1 MTANQVLTQDQVNQ
15 YHHQGFVVVQGLL
28 ADALLKGAQENMTAD
43 HPSAECYFTAPNK
56 FPLYSRTQFSLKRF
70 PFNALEV
77 NRLLIAESILAAA
90 KQLLHSQD
98 IRLNKGEFWAKYA
111 GAIDYD
117 QAFHR
122 DFGNHTLLVPRR
134 DQRYKELSIFI
145 YLSDVDEQ
153 SGPTAVLPRPLTD
166 SIAFG
171 ETRLPDNLSFKTE
184 DEECLA
190 LGPAGSVLFY
200 SYDVFH
206 RGTQLTGVGKA
217 RMAVLGDYRSS
228 EATWISRQGW
238 PEAGLQQAMIEFL
251 VSATPQQ
258 RALFD
263 IPLPGHRYWNEQT
276 LNDMGIR
283 YKDMDLEPYRE
294 RLEPTEAVFMGSVED

>member
-28 ADALLKGAQENMTAD
+28 ADALLKGAQENMAAD

-56 FPLYSRTQFSLKRF
+56 FPLYSRTQLSLKRF

-122 DFGNHTLLVPRR
+122 DFGNHTLLEPRR
-134 DQRYKELSIFI
+134 DQR
-145 YLSDVDEQ
+145 
-153 SGPTAVLPRPLTD
+153 
-166 SIAFG
+166 
-171 ETRLPDNLSFKTE
+171 
-184 DEECLA
+184 
-190 LGPAGSVLFY
+190 
-200 SYDVFH
+200 
-206 RGTQLTGVGKA
+206 
-217 RMAVLGDYRSS
+217 
-228 EATWISRQGW
+228 
-238 PEAGLQQAMIEFL
+238 
-251 VSATPQQ
+251 
-258 RALFD
+258 
-263 IPLPGHRYWNEQT
+263 
-276 LNDMGIR
+276 
-283 YKDMDLEPYRE
+283 
-294 RLEPTEAVFMGSVED
+294 